1 MDRRHDLEIIL
12 RSRTPIIVIESK
24 DEARV
29 LELLLS
35 ITIESASAGY
45 LPLFRWTVT
54 DGLQRLDISLEPQL
68 INAEPKDV
76 LRHIRAVSKP
86 GIYILLDFHPFLDDP
101 LHVRLL
107 KDICI
112 QYEDTARQIVLVSHQ
127 VTLPSELEAFSAR
140 FQMALPT
147 AAERQE
153 IVKRVADEWS
163 RENPGA
169 RVKIDS
175 KAHDLLIQNLAGLT
189 YGDTERLARNAIYLD
204 GAITRSD
211 LPDVMQAKY
220 KLLNRGGALQFEYD
234 TARFN
239 DVGGLSRLK
248 KWLSQRKA
256 PFRGDERASH
266 LEPPK
271 GILLIG
277 ITGLWQESGRQSDG
291 RHFRCTVAAPRLRF
305 SVRQV
310 PRRDGAQ
317 AAGFSA
323 DCRCH
328 VTVCAVDR

>member
-1 MDRRHDLEIIL
+1 M
-12 RSRTPIIVIESK
+12 
-24 DEARV
+24 
-29 LELLLS
+29 
-35 ITIESASAGY
+35 
-45 LPLFRWTVT
+45 
-54 DGLQRLDISLEPQL
+54 
-68 INAEPKDV
+68 
-76 LRHIRAVSKP
+76 
-86 GIYILLDFHPFLDDP
+86 
-101 LHVRLL
+101 RLL

-140 FQMALPT
+140 FRMSLPT

-169 RVKIDS
+169 RVKVDP

-189 YGDTERLARNAIYLD
+189 YGDTERLARNAVYLD

-239 DVGGLSRLK
+239 EVGGLSRLK

-256 PFRGDERASH
+256 LFRGDERASH

-277 ITGLWQESGRQSDG
+277 IQGCGNGQ
-291 RHFRCTVAAPRLRF
+291 TVAPCRATERRLDVMRI
-305 SVRQV
+305 RGCLTHA
-310 PRRDGAQ
+310 RRIARTF
-317 AAGFSA
+317 A
-323 DCRCH
+323 C
-328 VTVCAVDR
+328 